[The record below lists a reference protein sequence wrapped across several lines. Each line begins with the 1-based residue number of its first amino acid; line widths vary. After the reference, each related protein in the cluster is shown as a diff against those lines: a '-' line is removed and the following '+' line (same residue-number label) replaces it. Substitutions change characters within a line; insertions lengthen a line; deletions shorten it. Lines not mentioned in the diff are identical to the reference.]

1 MLDPMTGGVVQFG
14 EPMDLSAAREAEEE
28 MGVKDVELRFLSSFY
43 YGDER
48 SRVWGGLF
56 DCTFDGPLVLQ
67 EEEVAEV
74 LEMSADE
81 ILKRRDEFTPDG
93 IFAFEKY
100 LNEQSERRS
109 AGGRAYAATAAS
121 AMTMWT
127 RLGAAV
133 SQHTAADAQAA
144 STAPAAR
151 SGHAMTLLSPTNSLL
166 VFGGADGK
174 VFFEDM
180 YLLEPAQYAD
190 TSASRFQRT
199 SSSSGRSNSG
209 SQQAAG
215 EAQAPDSLRWK
226 RLVISH
232 AAARAPSAR
241 SPLFSPVS
249 SNAASLGTPA
259 ASQRGQIATLLHPG
273 CGRDYHTMH
282 YVQCSSEEERAHGMR
297 VLVVGNVVVATDE
310 AMMDHGGGGTQ
321 SESGSAGNATQTFD
335 MPKLRVE
342 ELRVRQPTLEA
353 QWTTR
358 RVDAESMWKPRARHA
373 HSSVVV
379 GGEQLFVFGGKNAT
393 SSTFFNDLF
402 YYDVLLN
409 QWVQPA
415 GNATGQPPQPRAFAG
430 LTASDDGKMLFLFGG
445 TDGKQEF
452 GSLFAYDVAHARWDC
467 LAGATLGDKPL
478 CRSSH
483 SLSFAAPH
491 HLVLFG
497 GRRRAARQNELF
509 LYDMVKLSAAPSDSS
524 ANQPSRSNDQQQAI
538 PTSNVLTDITNQS
551 TSSSQQQVM
560 VPQASTAT
568 TTSGAEAPSQSAVTK
583 NKRRRL
589 ANDSQDSSNSNGNS
603 SLGSVGSGD
612 FAAAQV
618 GIQTTLLQLLQHQP
632 RLEDG
637 LARVLAMLTKEQTA
651 RQQQG
656 LDHETV
662 MRLHSEEQSK
672 RLDAA
677 TRRNEAL
684 EGRLARAEAD
694 RAALHA
700 KLMARETELY
710 MHKQSLEAALPPL
723 GERVQAIEASHM
735 QQLTVARVIESKIS
749 TVHDILDELRHAGGE
764 NTESDDSPHKHL
776 GYAALYVF
784 LPLAASSNR
793 SRDG

>member
-1 MLDPMTGGVVQFG
+1 
-14 EPMDLSAAREAEEE
+14 
-28 MGVKDVELRFLSSFY
+28 
-43 YGDER
+43 
-48 SRVWGGLF
+48 
-56 DCTFDGPLVLQ
+56 
-67 EEEVAEV
+67 
-74 LEMSADE
+74 
-81 ILKRRDEFTPDG
+81 
-93 IFAFEKY
+93 
-100 LNEQSERRS
+100 
-109 AGGRAYAATAAS
+109 
-121 AMTMWT
+121 
-127 RLGAAV
+127 
-133 SQHTAADAQAA
+133 
-144 STAPAAR
+144 
-151 SGHAMTLLSPTNSLL
+151 MTLLSPTNSLL
-166 VFGGADGK
+166 LFGGADGK

-190 TSASRFQRT
+190 TSASRVQRT
-199 SSSSGRSNSG
+199 TNSSGRFNSG
-209 SQQAAG
+209 SQQAAD
-215 EAQAPDSLRWK
+215 EAQAADSLHWK
-226 RLVISH
+226 RLVVSH
-232 AAARAPSAR
+232 AAARAPSPR
-241 SPLFSPVS
+241 SPLFSTIS
-249 SNAASLGTPA
+249 SNATSPGTSA
-259 ASQRGQIATLLHPG
+259 ASQRRQITTLLHSG

-282 YVQCSSEEERAHGMR
+282 YVQCSSEEERARGLR

-310 AMMDHGGGGTQ
+310 AMMAHGGGGTQ
-321 SESGSAGNATQTFD
+321 AESGSAGNVTQTFD

-353 QWTTR
+353 QWTTH

-402 YYDVLLN
+402 YYDALLN

-415 GNATGQPPQPRAFAG
+415 GNATGQPPLPRAFAG

-452 GSLFAYDVAHARWDC
+452 GSLFAYDVAHARWDS

-509 LYDMVKLSAAPSDSS
+509 IYDVIKL
-524 ANQPSRSNDQQQAI
+524 
-538 PTSNVLTDITNQS
+538 
-551 TSSSQQQVM
+551 
-560 VPQASTAT
+560 
-568 TTSGAEAPSQSAVTK
+568 TK

-612 FAAAQV
+612 LAAAQV

-637 LARVLAMLTKEQTA
+637 LARILAMFTKEQTA

-656 LDHETV
+656 LNHETV
-662 MRLHSEEQSK
+662 MRVHSEEQSK

-776 GYAALYVF
+776 GTDTDRLDDSRATQPTPSPPKALLYSQRVVLTLEEKLRVANAEKEALEAQLKEMTEKLQRTEGKAAQARQFF
-784 LPLAASSNR
+784 LAWCQSDSPPSEPLTVLPASTSILPAVASS
-793 SRDG
+793 SATQPAGSDEA